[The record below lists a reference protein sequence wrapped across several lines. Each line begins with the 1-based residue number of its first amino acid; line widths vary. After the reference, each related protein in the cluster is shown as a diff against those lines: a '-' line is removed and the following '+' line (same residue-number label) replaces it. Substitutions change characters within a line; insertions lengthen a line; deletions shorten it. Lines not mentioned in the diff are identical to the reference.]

1 MNVENQRDVE
11 VLDRDGYARR
21 QRVTEYK
28 ASTRSVII
36 SRVSQLLWLLYGI
49 VAILLTFRFVFRLT
63 GADPSS
69 FVAFIYNITNPLVAP
84 FAGAFAQTEAA
95 GFDTGAVLAVIVYG
109 LVVWAVISLVHI
121 LFKGSGGVRRVIKQ
135 ERIVD

>member
-1 MNVENQRDVE
+1 MAIENQRDVE
-11 VLDRDGYARR
+11 VIDGDGYARR

-28 ASTRSVII
+28 ASTRNIVVNRI
-36 SRVSQLLWLLYGI
+36 SQLLWLMYGL
-49 VAILLTFRFVFRLT
+49 VAILLTFRFVFRLV

-95 GFDTGAVLAVIVYG
+95 GFDAGAVLALIVYG
-109 LVVWAVISLVHI
+109 VVVWAVVSLLHI
-121 LFKGSGGVRRVIKQ
+121 LLKDSGGIRRVVSR